1 MFLARQHTQAAYS
14 EIGEFFGGR
23 NHSTVMS
30 AVAKVQDWLS
40 TDTPV
45 MVSSQSL
52 SVQEVVDSVE
62 QQLLAG

>member
-1 MFLARQHTQAAYS
+1 MPVTMRDFEA
-14 EIGEFFGGR
+14 
-23 NHSTVMS
+23 